1 MVGVLLDDSGADLF
15 GDAGKEKRTL
25 VDSLLASE
33 DGVADKYVEDDVA
46 VMGQVVVAQGCG
58 ACCHCQR
65 RCCR

>member
-1 MVGVLLDDSGADLF
+1 MAGVLLDDSGADLF

-46 VMGQVVVAQGCG
+46 VIGQVVVA